1 MEQMLFLRHIIH
13 RVTIKGR
20 IRMRKDKGGS
30 DENQSFIVEIK
41 NKEHHTW
48 QGAVTWVEGKKKE
61 NFRSALELLK
71 LMDSTFKSSMEET

>member
-1 MEQMLFLRHIIH
+1 MGKE
-13 RVTIKGR
+13 KGE
-20 IRMRKDKGGS
+20 G

-41 NKEHHTW
+41 NREHHTW

-71 LMDSTFKSSMEET
+71 LMNSTFNNSMNES